1 MENVQVTPMVVGNVK
16 LGSEGVSI
24 VIPWT
29 STEDTNAYYASVAPS
44 DEDIKKVHECIYD
57 FVEGRRQ
64 HCVKELQSNICNAKV
79 VTPNAI
85 VWDGGCFSPGA
96 LRAME
101 DILINR
107 PHISEM
113 TAVELTQ
120 CVRALHF
127 NNAKNYWGNIKA
139 RAFNALT
146 EELWHRCC
154 ETPAVSQENE

>member
-1 MENVQVTPMVVGNVK
+1 MKNVQVTPMVVGNVK

-29 STEDTNAYYASVAPS
+29 STDDENAYYASVAPS
-44 DEDIKKVHECIYD
+44 DEDIKKLHDCIYD

-64 HCVKELQSNICNAKV
+64 HCVKELQSNICNAKI

-96 LRAME
+96 LQVME
-101 DILINR
+101 DILTNR
-107 PHISEM
+107 PSIDKMS
-113 TAVELTQ
+113 AVELTQ
-120 CVRALHF
+120 CIRAIHF

-139 RAFNALT
+139 KAFNALT
-146 EELWHRCC
+146 EELCQSLLAS
-154 ETPAVSQENE
+154 TTVLP